1 MRALWRALA
10 ALALLAAPAAAG
22 AEERILRFISD
33 VQIREDS
40 SLEVTET
47 IEVRAERVNINHG
60 IYRDFPTR
68 YRSRHGGQ
76 VRVGFTFDG
85 ATLDGMPVPAATQT
99 IANGVRIR
107 IGDPDKYVDE
117 GEHRHDED
125 AAERHS
131 DLPDLRALGRCDDGC
146 RDEPQ
151 GADEQEQ
158 PGR

>member
-1 MRALWRALA
+1 MRLFWRVLA
-10 ALALLAAPAAAG
+10 ALAFISAPAAAA

-47 IEVRAERVNINHG
+47 IDVRAERVNINHG

-68 YRSRHGGQ
+68 YRGRNGTQ

-85 ATLDGMPVPAATQT
+85 ATLDGLPVPAITQA

-107 IGDPDKYVDE
+107 IGDPTKYVDE
-117 GEHRHDED
+117 GHHRYVIHY
-125 AAERHS
+125 RTT
-131 DLPDLRALGRCDDGC
+131 RQLGRFADF
-146 RDEPQ
+146 DELYWNVTGNGWMFPI
-151 GADEQEQ
+151 D
-158 PGR
+158 